1 MQKSQKTDDLSRSPN
16 RTMLRRTLFLMAVCG
31 ILAFLALAARLYI
44 LQIRDHEKYEDLA
57 ISQQLRETGASASRG
72 TIYDR
77 NKNVLAMSANV
88 ENVYLSPAEIKMYG
102 EDPRFIAKNLAE
114 ILDLDYETVLKNTEN
129 TGSWYVTVAK
139 KLEPELAD
147 KVRQFKKDNNL
158 KGVRLESDTKRY
170 YPYSSLACH
179 VIGFVGTDDCAA

>member
-1 MQKSQKTDDLSRSPN
+1 MVDKPRRKGAIMQKSQKTDDLSRSPN

-102 EDPRFIAKNLAE
+102 EDPQFIAKNLAE
-114 ILDLDYETVLKNTEN
+114 ILDLDYETVLK
-129 TGSWYVTVAK
+129 
-139 KLEPELAD
+139 
-147 KVRQFKKDNNL
+147 
-158 KGVRLESDTKRY
+158 KRRT
-170 YPYSSLACH
+170 PAR
-179 VIGFVGTDDCAA
+179 GM

>member
-77 NKNVLAMSANV
+77 NNRHRYPGQGDS
-88 ENVYLSPAEIKMYG
+88 
-102 EDPRFIAKNLAE
+102 DR
-114 ILDLDYETVLKNTEN
+114 
-129 TGSWYVTVAK
+129 
-139 KLEPELAD
+139 AD
-147 KVRQFKKDNNL
+147 KISWRETNSY
-158 KGVRLESDTKRY
+158 RLSVCPFGAFRLFL
-170 YPYSSLACH
+170 SW
-179 VIGFVGTDDCAA
+179 